1 MKQQLLIVDAYNMIG
16 NWPELNHLKQTDRLP
31 QARDELIS
39 MLTEYKKITGLNIS
53 LVFDAMYVPG
63 NSKSYRQADLEII
76 WTSKDQTA
84 DSYIEK
90 YAGEKQSRVL
100 QVTVATSDQQN
111 NGSSFRKV
119 RYEYQPWNYDTR
131 QDCVERCAS
140 YCRAHPGFRCCS

>member
-63 NSKSYRQADLEII
+63 NSRVIAKLILRLFGRVKTRPLTVISKS
-76 WTSKDQTA
+76 T
-84 DSYIEK
+84 
-90 YAGEKQSRVL
+90 RVK
-100 QVTVATSDQQN
+100 SN
-111 NGSSFRKV
+111 R
-119 RYEYQPWNYDTR
+119 EY
-131 QDCVERCAS
+131 
-140 YCRAHPGFRCCS
+140 FK